1 MKVLTWNYWDVAET
15 MRNKIQNEPSFFF
28 PVSALEF
35 TTSSIMI
42 GQFHSTMIARYINCD
57 LLISFSPIQKQG
69 RGKLNYHPIP
79 FCFNSVRGS
88 WGELN
93 PSPLPAGGLAPHLSH
108 CADRREGL
116 GCKTGFLAWV
126 PWCTIQLFGG
136 AALWVEIKMP
146 SHCLTV
152 PPPAPLDWLDSAAS
166 SDTSHVS

>member
-1 MKVLTWNYWDVAET
+1 

-108 CADRREGL
+108 CADRREGRGLCETETPPGPRSPRDALL
-116 GCKTGFLAWV
+116 GSLMGEVSSLLDARNSILLDKAF
-126 PWCTIQLFGG
+126 
-136 AALWVEIKMP
+136 
-146 SHCLTV
+146 CLL
-152 PPPAPLDWLDSAAS
+152 PLDFFLLQNRMILYHS
-166 SDTSHVS
+166 TRRP